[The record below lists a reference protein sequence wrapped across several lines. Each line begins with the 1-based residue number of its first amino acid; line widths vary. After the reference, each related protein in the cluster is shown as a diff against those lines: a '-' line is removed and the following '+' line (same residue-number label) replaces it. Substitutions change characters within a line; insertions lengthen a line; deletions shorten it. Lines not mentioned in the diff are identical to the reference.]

1 MKKMKLL
8 KVLIVAL
15 TLTFTTVSL
24 STLSAESSTNQA
36 TLKVEG
42 LYCSLCGVTVSKALK
57 RLGGVEKV
65 NMEGDIAHI
74 NYIEGK
80 VKIEDMVK
88 AVGKAGF
95 KAVPLKDRNKGEVL
109 Y

>member
-1 MKKMKLL
+1 MKSL
-8 KVLIVAL
+8 KVLVVAL
-15 TLTFTTVSL
+15 TLIFTTFNL
-24 STLSAESSTNQA
+24 STLSAENSTKQA
-36 TLKVEG
+36 TLKIG
-42 LYCSLCGVTVSKALK
+42 GIYCSLCGVTVSKALK